1 MDLNTASEM
10 GMLSGGFTYDPFIGD
25 VVFEEVVVIEEP
37 GFFSEPAFIE
47 EVIIEEVIIDDGGI
61 W

>member
-1 MDLNTASEM
+1 MDLTTAFEM
-10 GMLSGGFTYDPFIGD
+10 GMLADDFIYDPFIGD

-37 GFFSEPAFIE
+37 GFFGGPVFT
-47 EVIIEEVIIDDGGI
+47 EEVIIDEGDF